1 MRGSSSGCY
10 PEQERLI
17 YLLQRESVNSP
28 EVYRTRGGERLA
40 KLGIRRLRR
49 QSRPE
54 LGPSPVVIFL
64 DDCYAVL
71 AVEELLAA
79 VGLAVRQG
87 LLPQLDAAHRPLG
100 PL

>member
-1 MRGSSSGCY
+1 M
-10 PEQERLI
+10 
-17 YLLQRESVNSP
+17 
-28 EVYRTRGGERLA
+28 
-40 KLGIRRLRR
+40 
-49 QSRPE
+49 
-54 LGPSPVVIFL
+54 IFL

-87 LLPQLDAAHRPLG
+87 LLPRLDAAHRPLG